1 MAAEDTSKII
11 AWNLKPFGVPTVQM
25 MYDGDGAVYRTFME
39 GARHL
44 NGTLIMGTATTADA
58 SLRAFWDALTKTGGA
73 YMIRDGK
80 RYEWNAGIF
89 QEIFG

>member
-1 MAAEDTSKII
+1 VTAEDTSKII
-11 AWNLKPFGVPTVQM
+11 AWNLKPFGVPVVQM
-25 MYDGDGAVYRTFME
+25 LYDGDGVVYRTMMP
-39 GARHL
+39 GAFHAS
-44 NGTLIMGTATTADA
+44 GMQIMGTASDADS
-58 SLRAFWDALTKTGGA
+58 SLRAFWNALTKTAGA